1 MSLNSSKAIGYVHG
15 EWGGNGSL
23 PYITHKSNFI
33 WVKGL
38 NVKSKTK
45 RKNKRLYLNELKIRK
60 NFLRCRNNNP

>member
-15 EWGGNGSL
+15 GGGNGSL

-45 RKNKRLYLNELKIRK
+45 RKDKRLYLNELKEEFPK
-60 NFLRCRNNNP
+60 MQK

>member
-1 MSLNSSKAIGYVHG
+1 MCMEG
-15 EWGGNGSL
+15 GGNGSL

-45 RKNKRLYLNELKIRK
+45 RKDKRLYLNELKEEFPK
-60 NFLRCRNNNP
+60 MQK